1 MEKEILVNVEFDE
14 TRVAVIE
21 DGKLVEMYIERPQS
35 QRLVGNIY
43 KGKVENVLPGMEAAF
58 VNIGLE
64 KNAFLYVDDAYP
76 NKPEADEEQSEKT
89 LKNLTIRE
97 LVSEG
102 QEIIVQVAKEP
113 TGTKGARV
121 TRSLTVPGRYAVLM
135 PNVDYIGISR
145 RIQDEKERDRLKQL
159 AQKAKPNETGL
170 IVRTVAEGK
179 GEEELNKDIL
189 FLQGVWGDIQLRAK
203 RNKAPYLLH
212 KDMSL
217 THRVIRDLLSDDVDR
232 LYVDEAQE
240 YQKMTT
246 LVESFSPHLRDRI
259 RLYRNGSIF
268 DRFGV
273 EEELERALKRRV
285 WLDCGGY
292 LVIDQTEALTVIDVN
307 TGKFVGS
314 ENLEAT
320 VLHTNLQA
328 AEEIARQVRL
338 RDIGGIIIIDFIDM
352 DSVEHRQQ
360 VVKALEKALERD
372 RTRATV
378 LGITQLGLVEMTR
391 KKGRKSVRDI
401 LTRECPYCE
410 AKGRVLSEETVSR
423 KLRREIKKI
432 MKNSGNEAI
441 LVEVHPSVAS
451 LLIGPGG
458 SNLKQL
464 EDEISK
470 TIYIRGSEDC
480 HIEEMQLRAI
490 GDKEDVEQRALPVKT
505 GQVLTVQVLEPHVSN
520 AGDGIARVEGY
531 VIDIE
536 GAGNRVGQNVEIE
549 VTKAFR
555 TYAKARV
562 VSIQK

>member
-1 MEKEILVNVEFDE
+1 MEKEILVSVEFDE

-76 NKPEADEEQSEKT
+76 NKPENDEEQSEKT
-89 LKNLTIRE
+89 FKNLTIRE

-145 RIQDEKERDRLKQL
+145 RIQDEKERERLKHL

-189 FLQGVWGDIQLRAK
+189 FLQGVWGDIKLRAK

-217 THRVIRDLLSDDVDR
+217 THRVIRDLLSDDVDH

-259 RLYRNGSIF
+259 YLYRNGSIF

-470 TIYIRGSEDC
+470 TIYIRGSEHC

-520 AGDGIARVEGY
+520 TGDGIARVEGY

-562 VSIQK
+562 ISIQK